1 MMMSNIVG
9 PNEPT
14 KVTKSHRKK
23 RFIPV
28 LTLVLVIA
36 ITLGLFFFNQCYPG
50 RIEAFKN
57 LGYLGV
63 FFICVVSNASIILP
77 VPGIFLFLPLL
88 TVLNPVLIGLV
99 GATGG
104 TIGEVTGYIAGH
116 SGRAMVQS
124 GPLYDRIEGWMK
136 RWGAWVI
143 FIFAAVPF
151 LFVDIAGMVAGA
163 LRFPLWKFLLVVWV
177 GKSLKYVALLL
188 LSAWGWEVVLRYLS

>member
-1 MMMSNIVG
+1 MMSNIVS

-14 KVTKSHRKK
+14 KVAKSHRKK

-28 LTLVLVIA
+28 LTLVLVIV
-36 ITLGLFFFNQCYPG
+36 ITLGLFFLAQRYPG
-50 RIEAFKN
+50 KIEEIKN

-63 FFICVVSNASIILP
+63 FLICVVSNATVILP

-88 TVLNPVLIGLV
+88 TVLNPVLMGLV

-104 TIGEVTGYIAGH
+104 TIGEVTGYMAGY

-124 GPLYDRIEGWMK
+124 GPLYDRVKGWMK

-143 FIFAAVPF
+143 FIFAAIPF

-188 LSAWGWEVVLRYLS
+188 LSAWGWGVVLRYFS

>member
-1 MMMSNIVG
+1 MSNIVS

-14 KVTKSHRKK
+14 KVAKSHRKK

-28 LTLVLVIA
+28 LTLVLVIV
-36 ITLGLFFFNQCYPG
+36 ITLGLFFLAQRYPG
-50 RIEAFKN
+50 KIEEFKN

-63 FFICVVSNASIILP
+63 FLICVVSNATVILP

-88 TVLNPVLIGLV
+88 TVLNPVLMGLV

-104 TIGEVTGYIAGH
+104 TIGEVTGYIAGY
-116 SGRAMVQS
+116 SGRAIVPS
-124 GPLYDRIEGWMK
+124 GPLYDRVEGWMK

-143 FIFAAVPF
+143 FIFATVPF
-151 LFVDIAGMVAGA
+151 LFVDIAGMVAGV

-177 GKSLKYVALLL
+177 GKSLKYVVLLL
-188 LSAWGWEVVLRYLS
+188 LGAWGWEVVLRYLS

>member
-1 MMMSNIVG
+1 MSNIVS

-14 KVTKSHRKK
+14 EVAKRQRKK

-28 LTLVLVIA
+28 LTLALVIV
-36 ITLGLFFFNQCYPG
+36 ITLGLFFLAQRYPG
-50 RIEAFKN
+50 RIEEFKN

-63 FFICVVSNASIILP
+63 FLICLVSNATVILP

-104 TIGEVTGYIAGH
+104 TIGEVTGYVAGY

-124 GPLYDRIEGWMK
+124 GPLYDKVEGWMK
-136 RWGAWVI
+136 RWGAWII

-151 LFVDIAGMVAGA
+151 LFVDVAGMVAGA

-188 LSAWGWEVVLRYLS
+188 LGVWGWGAVLRYLS

>member
-1 MMMSNIVG
+1 MSDIIS
-9 PNEPT
+9 PDEPT
-14 KVTKSHRKK
+14 KVAKSYQKK
-23 RFIPV
+23 RFIPL
-28 LTLVLVIA
+28 LTLLLVIV
-36 ITLGLFFFNQCYPG
+36 ITLGLYFLAHHYPEK
-50 RIEAFKN
+50 IEEFKN

-63 FFICVVSNASIILP
+63 FLICVVSNASIILP
-77 VPGIFLFLPLL
+77 VPGIFLFVPLL

-104 TIGEVTGYIAGH
+104 TIGEVTGYIAGY
-116 SGRAMVQS
+116 SGRAIVPS
-124 GPLYDRIEGWMK
+124 GLLYDRVEGWMK

-188 LSAWGWEVVLRYLS
+188 LSAWGWEVVLHYLS